1 MKILIVDDSKQIRRH
16 VARTLQSSG
25 HTSCEAEDGL
35 VALDM
40 LEKEE
45 DIDVV
50 LMDRYMPVMDGIES
64 LQAIKQEPNYDHIKV
79 VMMTTE
85 NKAELIQEAID
96 CGADEYIMKPLT
108 KEVIEE
114 KLEALD
120 DDFL

>member
-16 VARTLQSSG
+16 VARTLEASG
-25 HTSCEAEDGL
+25 HSSCEAEDGL
-35 VALDM
+35 MALDV
-40 LEKEE
+40 LEKED

-64 LQAIKQEPNYDHIKV
+64 LQAIKQEAKYDHISV

-85 NKAELIQEAID
+85 NKAELIQEALD

>member
-16 VARTLQSSG
+16 VARTLAASG

-35 VALDM
+35 QALDV
-40 LEKEE
+40 LEAEE

-64 LQAIKQEPNYDHIKV
+64 LQAIKQEEKYDHIKV

-85 NKAELIQEAID
+85 NNAEKIQEALD
-96 CGADEYIMKPLT
+96 HGADEYIMKPLS

>member
-1 MKILIVDDSKQIRRH
+1 LKILIVDDSKQIRRH
-16 VARTLQSSG
+16 VARTLTAAG

-35 VALDM
+35 VALDV
-40 LEKEE
+40 LERE
-45 DIDVV
+45 DDVDVV

-64 LQAIKQEPNYDHIKV
+64 LQSIKQEAKYDHIKV

-85 NKAELIQEAID
+85 NNSEKIQEALD

-114 KLEALD
+114 KLESLD
-120 DDFL
+120 DDFI

>member
-1 MKILIVDDSKQIRRH
+1 MKILVVDDSKQIRRH
-16 VARTLQSSG
+16 VARTLEANG
-25 HTSCEAEDGL
+25 HTSCQAEDGL

-45 DIDVV
+45 DIDLV

-64 LQAIKQEPNYDHIKV
+64 LQAIKQEQKYDHIKV

-85 NKAELIQEAID
+85 NKAELVQEALD
-96 CGADEYIMKPLT
+96 LGADEYIMKPLT
-108 KEVIEE
+108 KEVLEE
-114 KLEALD
+114 KLESLD